1 MRREK
6 IEHLVTNGNG
16 VIEGK
21 QRQKMLE
28 GLTKWLKVG
37 IVVET
42 LKGTR
47 NRDVWKVMIA
57 HAKEHGT

>member
-1 MRREK
+1 M
-6 IEHLVTNGNG
+6 
-16 VIEGK
+16 IEGK

-42 LKGTR
+42 LKGTKI
-47 NRDVWKVMIA
+47 RDVWKVMIA
-57 HAKEHGT
+57 HAKEHGTLLID